1 MSATWGY
8 AWVRLYCHP
17 SQSWLA
23 LSYSARGLGTDIL
36 RVSAATRGRI
46 ECGARD
52 PFAVVALL
60 CAIDPVDR
68 RRAKKDFEALLA
80 DGFIVLEGTVLVVRN
95 FERAQETKSEAAARK
110 AAQRER
116 EREKEQ
122 GAGGSSSKTSAEHRN
137 DAGTTPERHASD
149 IGATSER
156 HGNDAGTDPT
166 SRKDTNASVTVTP
179 PLKTLRKTLT
189 ETLTEKE
196 LGTKKEEIVPTSPE
210 AGTALPVEPPPSA
223 KGKRQGQ
230 LTLSTPE
237 PKAKAPK
244 AEPLPF
250 SVRQGLDAIAT
261 KTTRF
266 TAPADGELSKGHA
279 IALGKQVRRFPR
291 LEEWSL
297 VGEYLNA
304 NGEGWRGPI
313 GVSLI
318 ASDRFAEFVAAARA
332 WEKAGKRRMD
342 IRGSPI
348 DPTKGRAEGWEHA
361 RLGLA
366 DIGVEEMGNG

>member
-1 MSATWGY
+1 MSATWGRD
-8 AWVRLYCHP
+8 WIKLYIHP
-17 SQSWLA
+17 SAEWDLLPA
-23 LSYSARGLGTDIL
+23 LVRGIGNVILQHTDRSTGTIVLGKDWFPAFCRFLKVHPRERRQVREI
-36 RVSAATRGRI
+36 
-46 ECGARD
+46 
-52 PFAVVALL
+52 
-60 CAIDPVDR
+60 VDV
-68 RRAKKDFEALLA
+68 LLA
-80 DGFIVLEGTVLVVRN
+80 DGFISISDEGVLTVRN
-95 FERAQETKSEAAARK
+95 YLRAQSAVAPVTERVRATRARQ
-110 AAQRER
+110 AGQQIDAPGAPLPAPSVHEPSSGRAPAER
-116 EREKEQ
+116 EP
-122 GAGGSSSKTSAEHRN
+122 SSGRARAEHEQS
-137 DAGTTPERHASD
+137 T
-149 IGATSER
+149 
-156 HGNDAGTDPT
+156 GTDATP
-166 SRKDTNASVTVTP
+166 RKDTTQVV
-179 PLKTLRKTLT
+179 T
-189 ETLTEKE
+189 ETPFLEENRKRLEEKR
-196 LGTKKEEIVPTSPE
+196 EEIVPTSSE
-210 AGTALPVEPPPSA
+210 AGTAPPVEPPPSV
-223 KGKRQGQ
+223 KGKKPQGQ